1 MYPDFEYRGY
11 CRKFKTG
18 LILLEKETMNLFD
31 IDIYS
36 YHMSD
41 REEFVASAL
50 LSNLKHL
57 DPEDARKQ
65 IESVI
70 RRREDGDFEI
80 EGKALTSLIDQTVQ
94 SDYKEL
100 IDRTSEEY
108 SAFAAVVRGV
118 MRKADGKKIVEHMS
132 YAFAT
137 FLKDCYTALQ

>member
-1 MYPDFEYRGY
+1 M
-11 CRKFKTG
+11 
-18 LILLEKETMNLFD
+18 
-31 IDIYS
+31 
-36 YHMSD
+36 
-41 REEFVASAL
+41 
-50 LSNLKHL
+50 
-57 DPEDARKQ
+57 
-65 IESVI
+65 I

-108 SAFAAVVRGV
+108 SAFAAVVRDV